1 MTKHLL
7 RSACRL
13 LLLLLPA
20 LAFGQGL
27 NDGLLLHYPLDGTAV
42 DVSGNDLDGV
52 LTGGVTPAT
61 DRFGNAAGAMAFDGA
76 GYIELPGAA
85 ALKPQPPLSLSF
97 WVNFEQIASGGQA
110 ILTTDFVEGRLFGV
124 TVGLDNGNRVQV
136 SLGDGQTESTFTGM
150 SAISAGV
157 WHHIVVVIRDVDDI
171 SLYLT
176 GCEESGAFDQIAD
189 LIAYGDGTG
198 SLGRANALLTSPENS
213 LLRGRLD
220 DFRYWDR
227 ALSREE
233 VNELYDFFYSPP
245 ITLGNDTMICIGETL
260 LLEPQTTLPAW
271 TWNDGS
277 MAPTFEV
284 SETGAYSVSAET
296 DDCQTVRDTIEV
308 MVGFCDMCEPQIPN
322 AFSPNGDGSNDSFRV
337 LFDLDKCRIIDAQVM
352 IFNRWGQM
360 VFEANTVEER
370 WDGRFNSKDMPSD
383 VYFYFVRY
391 AYESEEGRIERE
403 VKGDLTLIR

>member
-1 MTKHLL
+1 MNDHLL
-7 RSACRL
+7 QSACRL
-13 LLLLLPA
+13 LLFLLPV
-20 LAFGQGL
+20 LSFGQGL
-27 NDGLLLHYPLDGTAV
+27 NDGLLLHYPLDGAAN
-42 DVSGNDLDGV
+42 DVSGNGRDG
-52 LTGGVTPAT
+52 LLFGGGTAAN
-61 DRFGNAAGAMAFDGA
+61 DRFGNPAGAIAFDGT
-76 GYIELPGAA
+76 GYIELPAEA
-85 ALKPQPPLSLSF
+85 ALKPQPPLTLSF
-97 WVNFEQIASGGQA
+97 WVNFEQIATGGQA
-110 ILTTDFVEGRLFGV
+110 ILTTDYVAGQLFGV
-124 TVGLDNGNRVQV
+124 TLGLDGGNRLQV
-136 SLGDGQTESTFTGM
+136 TLSDGQTESTFTGM
-150 SAISAGV
+150 STISTNV
-157 WHHIVVVIRDVDDI
+157 WHHVVVVIRDVDDI
-171 SLYLT
+171 SIHLT
-176 GCEESGAFDQIAD
+176 GCEESGSFEQLVSRID
-189 LIAYGDGTG
+189 YSDGSG
-198 SLGRANALLTSPENS
+198 SLGRANALFTSPQNN

-233 VNELYDFFYSPP
+233 ANELYDFFFSPP

-260 LLEPQTTLPAW
+260 LLEPETTLPSW

-296 DDCQTVRDTIEV
+296 DDCQVVSDTIEV
-308 MVGFCDMCEPQIPN
+308 MVGFCDMCEPQVPN

-370 WDGRFNSKDMPSD
+370 WDGRLDSKDLPSD
-383 VYFYFVRY
+383 VYFYYVRY
-391 AYESEEGRIERE
+391 AYESEEGRIERD